1 MVKRFVNLM
10 FQHGQIP
17 TVNKPTSVTR
27 NTATV
32 IDHINT
38 NSVLNAE
45 FKEILSRLTY
55 PITFPYSS
63 YLNVLLISPRP
74 GKNSYAN
81 KITQVIQ

>member
-27 NTATV
+27 NTVTV

-63 YLNVLLISPRP
+63 YLDVLLISPRP
-74 GKNSYAN
+74 GKNSYTN